1 MIDYNEPSDD
11 QSKNC
16 VFCCPGSSIPTVGGG
31 NDKKY
36 NFWDLRPFRN
46 LSEIY
51 TKRRKD
57 KNTPSTTKTP

>member
-31 NDKKY
+31 NDGGGTLEFGQKV
-36 NFWDLRPFRN
+36 
-46 LSEIY
+46 
-51 TKRRKD
+51 
-57 KNTPSTTKTP
+57 